1 MLLLLFF
8 FYQKAFLTVVRLNKP
23 EISKAVL
30 VDEFILRRLVV
41 STKSF
46 VAMTGIEEYDRK
58 K

>member
-8 FYQKAFLTVVRLNKP
+8 FLQKASLTVVRSNQP
-23 EISKAVL
+23 EILKAVL
-30 VDEFILRRLVV
+30 VDEFILERLMV

-46 VAMTGIEEYDRK
+46 VAMTGIGEYDRK